1 MTIAELCI
9 LIACLLPIVC
19 AGIAKWKGFGV
30 SRRDGGFD
38 NHNPRQWLA
47 RLEGWQAR
55 ANAAQQNSF
64 EALPIFIAG
73 VLIAQAHGAASSTID
88 ALAVVFVLARVAYIA
103 TYLADRANLRTLS
116 WVVALGCAIALFF
129 V

>member
-47 RLEGWQAR
+47 RLDGWQAR

-88 ALAVVFVLARVAYIA
+88 TLAVVFVLARVAYIA

>member
-47 RLEGWQAR
+47 RLDGWQAR
-55 ANAAQQNSF
+55 ANAAQHNSF
-64 EALPIFIAG
+64 EALPLFIAG